1 MIANIILDKAV
12 IAYGQV
18 NKTDTNLTNPIA
30 YQNIPPKKVHLGDID
45 IAYKTFGKGKPL
57 LLIAGSGAYM
67 DMGGSHSIE
76 TIIGKPH
83 CNHI

>member
-45 IAYKTFGKGKPL
+45 IAYKTFGKGKPAVTHRWFWRL
-57 LLIAGSGAYM
+57 YGY
-67 DMGGSHSIE
+67 GGI
-76 TIIGKPH
+76 PQY
-83 CNHI
+83 